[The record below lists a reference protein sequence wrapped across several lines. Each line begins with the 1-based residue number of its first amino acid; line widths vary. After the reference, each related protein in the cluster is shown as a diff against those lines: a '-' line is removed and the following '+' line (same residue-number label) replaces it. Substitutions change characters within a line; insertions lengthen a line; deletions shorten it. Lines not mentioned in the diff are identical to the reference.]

1 MRASVRGCVSLERLA
16 PHLTSHATWDILLG
30 MSKAGQKII
39 AKIETLPEADRE
51 AVESG
56 VLEYI
61 DWLTDLRAKIAAG
74 EADIAAGRVKPA
86 REVLERLLT
95 KYAST

>member
-1 MRASVRGCVSLERLA
+1 MASY
-16 PHLTSHATWDILLG
+16 LTGHTTRVILYG

-39 AKIETLPEADRE
+39 AKIETVPEADRE

-61 DWLTDLRAKIAAG
+61 DWLTDLKAKIAAG
-74 EADIAAGRVKPA
+74 EADIAAGRMTPA

>member
-1 MRASVRGCVSLERLA
+1 
-16 PHLTSHATWDILLG
+16 
-30 MSKAGQKII
+30 MSKTGQKII
-39 AKIETLPEADRE
+39 EKIETLPEADRQ

-61 DWLTDLRAKIAAG
+61 DWFTDLKAKIAAG
-74 EADIAAGRVKPA
+74 EADVAAGRMKPV

>member
-1 MRASVRGCVSLERLA
+1 MASY
-16 PHLTSHATWDILLG
+16 LTGHTTRVVLYV

-61 DWLTDLRAKIAAG
+61 DWLTDLKAKIAAG
-74 EADIAAGRVKPA
+74 EADIAAGRMTPA